1 MQYQFE
7 LKVHGRVHDIKSSD
21 DDFMLYI
28 YRIATDDFKIDENN
42 SRTTL
47 LQAYVR
53 SVYKLYL
60 QSKSINTMI
69 HKIEMLHS

>member
-7 LKVHGRVHDIKSSD
+7 LKVHTRVHNIKSAD
-21 DDFMLYI
+21 DDFMLYV
-28 YRIATDDFKIDENN
+28 YRAVDDDFKLAENN

-69 HKIEMLHS
+69 HKIEMLQS